1 MQWLQYHPSQ
11 PNRRLQQGNQCGRWL
26 CRDTGQHSTVCLH
39 KHNLTLTGV
48 MLSLGFG
55 LKTEFFRLGLESFGL
70 GLELCGLVNKVARA
84 ADS

>member
-1 MQWLQYHPSQ
+1 
-11 PNRRLQQGNQCGRWL
+11 
-26 CRDTGQHSTVCLH
+26 
-39 KHNLTLTGV
+39 
-48 MLSLGFG
+48 MLSLGFC